1 MYAPRETI
9 GFVDNQPLQ
18 GGITNAGAVWR
29 EGAHVVR
36 PAGPQSRAVHAFL
49 ESIRRAGFD
58 GVPRPV
64 CIDADGRERLV
75 FIAGDVPR
83 VPYPAWCQTAEALA
97 SVARLLRRF
106 HDAAV
111 GFDSSRFAWNGD
123 LADPAGGTIVCH
135 NDLEPSNVVFDHG
148 VAVAMLDFE
157 FAAPG
162 RAVYDLAV
170 LARMWVPIDH
180 DIDRDR
186 VGWFVDDLPARLR
199 LVADAYGLGHG
210 ERIGLLG
217 AIGDAMD
224 RVEAAVR
231 AGVAAGHMG
240 TVELW
245 NRSGGA
251 TRFERRRRWWD
262 EHNELFAAALIA

>member
-1 MYAPRETI
+1 MAEEQL
-9 GFVDNQPLQ
+9 D
-18 GGITNAGAVWR
+18 GGIANAGQ
-29 EGAHVVR
+29 VVR
-36 PAGPQSRAVHAFL
+36 AGQHVLRPSSRHSASIHAFL
-49 ESIRRAGFD
+49 QALRQAGFD
-58 GVPRPV
+58 GAPSPV
-64 CIDADGRERLV
+64 GIDADGREHLV

-106 HDAAV
+106 HDAAIC
-111 GFDSSRFAWNGD
+111 FDASRFAWNGA

-135 NDLEPSNVVFDHG
+135 NDLEPSNVVFDDG

-162 RAVYDLAV
+162 RAIYDLAV

-210 ERIGLLG
+210 ERIGLMG

-231 AGVAAGHMG
+231 AGVAAGHIG

-251 TRFERRRRWWD
+251 TRFQRRRGWWD
-262 EHNELFAAALIA
+262 EHSELFAAALIA